1 MPAVLQKLSATRP
14 PSLESIHASP
24 ASRDRAR
31 IEAYIRQRF
40 FDIYQARVGSLA
52 PNLLLL
58 HREGQ
63 TVAAAGW
70 RGADAEALFLEAYLD
85 RPIEQEV
92 ARLTGRPVER
102 RHIVEVGHLVA
113 EKPGGSVH
121 VICTLARHL
130 DRLGYEWVVFT
141 ATRELLGIFS
151 RLGLHLLALAAADPV
166 HLGDAAQDWGRY
178 YDTQPIVV
186 AGRIRQALERLDAHD

>member
-1 MPAVLQKLSATRP
+1 MTAVLQKLSATRP
-14 PSLESIHASP
+14 PGLEAIHASS
-24 ASRDRAR
+24 ASRDRGR

-40 FDIYQARVGSLA
+40 LDVYQARVGRLA

-58 HREGQ
+58 QREGQ

-70 RGADAEALFLEAYLD
+70 RGADGEGLFLETYLD
-85 RPIEQEV
+85 QPIEQQV

-102 RHIVEVGHLVA
+102 RRIVEVGHLVA

-178 YDTQPIVV
+178 YDTQPVVV
-186 AGRIRQALERLDAHD
+186 AGRIRQALERLDTHG